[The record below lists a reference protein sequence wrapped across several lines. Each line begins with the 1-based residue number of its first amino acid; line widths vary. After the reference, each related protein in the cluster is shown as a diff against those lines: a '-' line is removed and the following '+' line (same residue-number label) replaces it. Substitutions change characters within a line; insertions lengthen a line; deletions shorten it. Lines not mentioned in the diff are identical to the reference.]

1 MTGDETEATWTV
13 DGRRDKMR
21 WRVATKEMPP
31 SLISWD
37 RVNEIGRD
45 CACIRSIHGTRA
57 VFPGTCVSRYCQC
70 GRVKEMGRDCA
81 CISYMERGLPMGN
94 GRGEVGIQSPG
105 LHCTPPPLSRYIQ
118 VYTACGIISRSMPYL
133 PSRRHLG

>member
-1 MTGDETEATWTV
+1 MTGDETEATWTTV

-57 VFPGTCVSRYCQC
+57 VFPQVHVFQGTANAEESR
-70 GRVKEMGRDCA
+70 KW
-81 CISYMERGLPMGN
+81 
-94 GRGEVGIQSPG
+94 GEIV
-105 LHCTPPPLSRYIQ
+105 H
-118 VYTACGIISRSMPYL
+118 A
-133 PSRRHLG
+133 